1 MKQIKFGLVGLGRI
15 GKIHFENIRLNCE
28 NASVI
33 AVSNLGPDNVKWIN
47 KRGVKHIYD
56 SFSSMMLNDE
66 INAVIIS
73 SPTSLHSEHIIQAI
87 NAGKAIFCEKPIDL
101 SLERVKKFML
111 L

>member
-33 AVSNLGPDNVKWIN
+33 AVSDLGPDNVKWIN

-73 SPTSLHSEHIIQAI
+73 SPTSLHSGHIIQAAD
-87 NAGKAIFCEKPIDL
+87 AGKAIFC
-101 SLERVKKFML
+101 
-111 L
+111 